1 MRTAS
6 QALYDLGITF
16 PTLVEELERVGRD
29 GETVQA
35 LVDYARSPRVGS
47 GGLAAA
53 RFLLAL
59 YNPAI
64 GRRDPELAFELGQ
77 AICCWDAAHRE
88 AFAAWAQDPY
98 VL

>member
-35 LVDYARSPRVGS
+35 LVDYARSPRAGS

-53 RFLLAL
+53 RFLLAI
-59 YNPAI
+59 YNPVF
-64 GRRDPELAFELGQ
+64 GRRDPALAFDLGE
-77 AICCWDAAHRE
+77 AIGAWDAHHRA